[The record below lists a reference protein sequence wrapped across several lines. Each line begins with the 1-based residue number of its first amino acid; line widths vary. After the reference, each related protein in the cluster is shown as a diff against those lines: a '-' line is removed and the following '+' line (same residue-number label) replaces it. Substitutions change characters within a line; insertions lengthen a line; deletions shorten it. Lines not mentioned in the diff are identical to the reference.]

1 MSVEKNDGHRDSV
14 MADQGREERGE
25 LCSNGIMIF
34 TYYHKYWADVG
45 KRIKNPCFDSISGRI
60 LDLKEGKMS
69 AVHYFYNVLD
79 KIVPKDVSICVVPS
93 SKAATK
99 ETGLIMLGKVLA
111 ANGRKDRVCFLER
124 TRTIPKLATGGR
136 RSKEI
141 HLHSIAPR
149 RDMTVENETVFL
161 LDDVTTTGNSLLACR
176 DILMAKGAR
185 AVEML
190 ALGKAIWLDKDI
202 PDREVLQNGRG
213 PKDKDAG
220 ERTVRRSEYVR

>member
-1 MSVEKNDGHRDSV
+1 
-14 MADQGREERGE
+14 
-25 LCSNGIMIF
+25 
-34 TYYHKYWADVG
+34 
-45 KRIKNPCFDSISGRI
+45 
-60 LDLKEGKMS
+60 
-69 AVHYFYNVLD
+69 
-79 KIVPKDVSICVVPS
+79 
-93 SKAATK
+93 
-99 ETGLIMLGKVLA
+99 
-111 ANGRKDRVCFLER
+111 
-124 TRTIPKLATGGR
+124 
-136 RSKEI
+136 
-141 HLHSIAPR
+141 
-149 RDMTVENETVFL
+149 MTVENETVFL